1 MTAEGFEK
9 TFAIGYLSAFVL
21 CTQLSPLLA
30 ATPGARIVN
39 VAAQAKSILNLKL
52 DFEHL
57 DFNQNYNG
65 FKVSLMTVHAKTVLT
80 AILAEK
86 FATQGISVN
95 AFHPGVVR
103 SRLTRNL
110 PYFFRLLTTFFSPLM
125 VKTSESGC
133 YVCSHPNISGITGQL
148 FEKQTPRSLQFG
160 SNYKEALWQ
169 KTIQLLST
177 IQKLNT

>member
-52 DFEHL
+52 DFENL

-65 FKVSLMTVHAKTVLT
+65 FKVSLITVHAKTVLT

-86 FATQGISVN
+86 FTAQGISVN
-95 AFHPGVVR
+95 AFHPGIVR

-110 PYFFRLLTTFFSPLM
+110 PYFFRLLTTLFSPLM
-125 VKTSESGC
+125 AKTSESGC
-133 YVCSHPNISGITGQL
+133 YVCSHPNIGITGQL
-148 FEKQTPRSLQFG
+148 FEKQSPMPLQFEG
-160 SNYKEALWQ
+160 NYQEALWQ
-169 KTIQLLST
+169 KTMQLLST
-177 IQKLNT
+177 IS